1 MPSFC
6 SCRRCGS
13 RCAGPSLLALW
24 MMSLM
29 SALGATASR
38 GAEQAV
44 AARHGMVVA
53 VSPPGA
59 DVGCDV
65 LRKGGNAVDAA
76 VATALSM
83 AVTYPAAGNLGGGG
97 FMVVYPGGKEEPLVI
112 DYREMAPSAATA
124 RMYTKTESIYSHRAV
139 GVPGTVRGLAL
150 AHTRFGKLPWREV
163 VAPAVKLAE
172 EGFAL
177 DDYIASSL
185 NYLVGLAA
193 EFPETVRV
201 FGKN

>member
-76 VATALSM
+76 VATAFAM

-97 FMVVYPGGKEEPLVI
+97 FMVVHPADGSKPVVI
-112 DYREMAPSAATA
+112 EYREGAPIAASKT
-124 RMYTKTESIYSHRAV
+124 MYAAEDTWYSHRAV
-139 GVPGTVRGLAL
+139 GVPGTVRGMAL
-150 AHTRFGKLPWREV
+150 A
-163 VAPAVKLAE
+163 
-172 EGFAL
+172 
-177 DDYIASSL
+177 
-185 NYLVGLAA
+185 
-193 EFPETVRV
+193 
-201 FGKN
+201 